1 MLFKK
6 IFVYVLAAIITIGAA
21 IYQRKT
27 GPTYPKE
34 VDIQLSEQNYTVE
47 LPRSHG
53 GKTDCPVLIPIDDP
67 LVKGSIYFRRYP
79 TQEEWRR
86 IPLEQYKE
94 GLRAFL
100 PHQPP
105 AGKLE
110 YYLELK
116 TPNQRATFL
125 ASNPIRIRFKGDVP
139 MGILI
144 PHVILIF
151 LAMYFSTAAGIFA
164 LFGMRIQ
171 RSMAFTALAF
181 LFVGGMI
188 FGPIMQHY
196 AFGEFWTGVPFGWDL
211 TDNKTL
217 IAFIG
222 WIIAVAFNWK
232 RQAPKATIAAALLLM
247 LIFSIPHSVMGSER
261 NPETGEIVT
270 G

>member
-1 MLFKK
+1 MILRK
-6 IFVYVLAAIITIGAA
+6 ILIFVLAAIITIGAA

-34 VDIQLSEQNYTVE
+34 VDIHLGERNYTIE

-53 GKTDCPVLIPIDDP
+53 GKTNCPVLLPIEDP
-67 LVKGSIYFRRYP
+67 LVDGTIYFRRYP
-79 TQEEWRR
+79 TKEAWRR
-86 IPLEQYKE
+86 IPLEKHEE
-94 GLRAFL
+94 GLMGFL

-110 YYLELK
+110 YYLKLE
-116 TPNQRATFL
+116 TPNEQATFL
-125 ASNPIRIRFKGDVP
+125 ASNPIRIRFKGEVP
-139 MGILI
+139 IGILI

-151 LAMYFSTAAGIFA
+151 LAMYFSTAAGLFA

-188 FGPIMQHY
+188 FGPIMQKF

-222 WIIAVAFNWK
+222 WIIAVVFNWK
-232 RQAPKATIAAALLLM
+232 RQAPKATVAAAVVLM

-261 NPETGEIVT
+261 NPETGEIIT